1 MIRVRERSDWSAET
15 IIEGHLVVLGLDAVL
30 VARAADERES
40 PSRRH
45 ANGAGDRTRQR
56 KDPALRLHDDWGREH
71 PRRAPHPVPPA
82 PGPPRPARPGA
93 ARGEPQRGGDDD
105 GFPDT

>member
-56 KDPALRLHDDWGREH
+56 KEPALRPEDDSGAREI
-71 PRRAPHPVPPA
+71 RLERQLVPPA
-82 PGPPRPARPGA
+82 HGRPRLARPGA
-93 ARGEPQRGGDDD
+93 ARREAPAGPPGARA
-105 GFPDT
+105 